1 MTQRCSAVTLLLAL
15 AIHCRAQNTALDF
28 DGIDDNIVVPAASA
42 LVANAPGL
50 TLACRFYPRNTAP
63 TYPDF
68 DCLAGMRNELDC
80 DFYLLQISPANTLEG
95 RLRNSSGSAFTVTS
109 TSVLVNQWQH
119 AALVYDGAALKLYM
133 NGTLE
138 ASVPASG
145 TITNTSV
152 DFLLG
157 DLLFQL
163 EHFYLDGRIDE
174 VALFSRAVSA
184 TEVECLAYG
193 DVPDTTGLQLAFGFE
208 EGIANGNNT
217 GTTSI
222 VDLQGNINGTPNN
235 FAFTGQNSNFVDGF
249 VGGIIQAIT
258 ICQGEYIVIDG
269 QQVSAPG
276 TYTGT
281 ITNAL
286 GCSTNSIVN
295 LTVTP
300 VEVGVTP
307 LNINL
312 FADASGAQLQW
323 LDCNNGFAE
332 VPGATGTQF
341 TPSVDGSYAV
351 EVTQN
356 GCTDTS
362 ACYAVVGV
370 GIDEVHNDPF
380 HAWFDAV
387 NDVLIVT
394 DAHGAVLTV
403 TDATGRPVRTGLIV
417 GPLWN
422 VSLAGLANG
431 QYFVD
436 VRRNG
441 QHRVVPMNVFR

>member
-1 MTQRCSAVTLLLAL
+1 MAHRYSLAALFCAVAL
-15 AIHCRAQNTALDF
+15 GSSAQNTALDL
-28 DGIDDNIVVPAASA
+28 DGIDDNVVVPGASG

-63 TYPDF
+63 AYPDF

-80 DFYLLQISPANTLEG
+80 DFYLLQISPANSLEG
-95 RLRNSSGSAFTVTS
+95 RLRTSSGLFYTVTS

-119 AALVYDGAALKLYM
+119 AALVYDGSALRLYM

-138 ASVPASG
+138 ASIPASG
-145 TITNTSV
+145 TITNANV

-174 VALFSRAVSA
+174 VALFNRAVSA
-184 TEVECLAYG
+184 AEVECLVYG
-193 DVPDTTGLQLAFGFE
+193 EVPDTTGLQLAFGFE

-235 FAFTGQNSNFVDGF
+235 FAFTGQTSNFVDGF
-249 VGGIIQAIT
+249 VGGILQAIT
-258 ICQGEYIVIDG
+258 ICQGEYVIIDG

-286 GCSTNSIVN
+286 GCSTSSIVN
-295 LTVTP
+295 LSVTP

-323 LDCNNGFAE
+323 LDCNNGYAE
-332 VPGATGTQF
+332 IPGATGTQF
-341 TPSVDGSYAV
+341 TPALDGSYAV
-351 EVTQN
+351 EVTEN

-362 ACYAVVGV
+362 ACYTVVGV
-370 GIDEVHNDPF
+370 GIDESSGAPF
-380 HAWFDAV
+380 HAWLDPANDRVVVSDAP
-387 NDVLIVT
+387 
-394 DAHGAVLTV
+394 GAVLML
-403 TDATGRPVRTGLIV
+403 TDAIGRTLRTEPVVGARWEMPLTGL
-417 GPLWN
+417 P
-422 VSLAGLANG
+422 NG
-431 QYFVD
+431 QYLVV
-436 VRRNG
+436 VRKGDRW
-441 QHRVVPMNVFR
+441 RSLPLVLAR

>member
-1 MTQRCSAVTLLLAL
+1 MAPRYASAVFILIATLNSS
-15 AIHCRAQNTALDF
+15 AQNTALDF
-28 DGIDDNIVVPAASA
+28 DGIDDNVVVPTASA
-42 LVANAPGL
+42 LIANAPGL

-63 TYPDF
+63 FYPDF
-68 DCLAGMRNELDC
+68 DCLAGMRNEFDC

-95 RLRNSSGSAFTVTS
+95 RLRNSAGAAFTVSS
-109 TSVLVNQWQH
+109 TSVMVNQWQH
-119 AALVYDGAALKLYM
+119 AALVFDGAALKLYM
-133 NGTLE
+133 NGSLT
-138 ASVPASG
+138 ASVPANG

-163 EHFYLDGRIDE
+163 EHFYLDGRLDE

-193 DVPDTTGLQLAFGFE
+193 DVADTTGLQLAFGFE

-222 VDLQGNINGTPNN
+222 EDLMGNINGTPNN
-235 FAFTGQNSNFVDGF
+235 FAFTGQTSNFVDGF
-249 VGGIIQAIT
+249 VGGIIQSIT
-258 ICQGEYIVIDG
+258 ICQGGHIIVDG

-281 ITNAL
+281 ITNSL

-300 VEVGVTP
+300 VDVGVTP

-323 LDCNNGFAE
+323 LDCDNGFTE
-332 VPGATGTQF
+332 IPGATGTQF
-341 TPSVDGSYAV
+341 TPSLDGSYAV

-362 ACYAVVGV
+362 ACYTVVGV
-370 GIDEVHNDPF
+370 GIDESNNAPF
-380 HAWFDAV
+380 HVWLDAV
-387 NDVLIVT
+387 NDRVVVA
-394 DAHGAVLTV
+394 DAPGAVLML
-403 TDATGRPVRTGLIV
+403 TDAIGRTVRTGTVV
-417 GPLWN
+417 GARWEMPLT
-422 VSLAGLANG
+422 GLPNG
-431 QYFVD
+431 QYLVVVRKGD
-436 VRRNG
+436 VLRSLPLVLAR
-441 QHRVVPMNVFR
+441 

>member
-1 MTQRCSAVTLLLAL
+1 MAPRYASAAFILIATLNTT
-15 AIHCRAQNTALDF
+15 AQNTALDF
-28 DGIDDNIVVPAASA
+28 DGIDDNVVVPAASA
-42 LVANAPGL
+42 LIANAPGL

-63 TYPDF
+63 AYPDF

-95 RLRNSSGSAFTVTS
+95 RLRNSSGSFFTVAS
-109 TSVLVNQWQH
+109 TSLLVNQWQH
-119 AALVYDGAALKLYM
+119 AALVYDGTALKLYM
-133 NGTLE
+133 NGVFET
-138 ASVPASG
+138 SVPANG
-145 TITNTSV
+145 TITNTAV

-163 EHFYLDGRIDE
+163 EHFYLDGRLDE

-217 GTTSI
+217 GTSSI
-222 VDLQGNINGTPNN
+222 VDLQGSINGTPNN
-235 FAFTGQNSNFVDGF
+235 FAFTGQTSNFVDGF

-258 ICQGEYIVIDG
+258 ICQGEHIIIDG

-295 LTVTP
+295 LSVTP
-300 VEVGVTP
+300 VDVGVTP

-323 LDCNNGFAE
+323 LDCNNAFAE
-332 VPGATGTQF
+332 IPGATGTQF

-370 GIDEVHNDPF
+370 GIDESSGAPF
-380 HAWFDAV
+380 HAWLDPANDRVVVSDAR
-387 NDVLIVT
+387 
-394 DAHGAVLTV
+394 GAVLML
-403 TDATGRPVRTGLIV
+403 TDAIGRTLRTEPVVGARWEMPLTGL
-417 GPLWN
+417 P
-422 VSLAGLANG
+422 NG
-431 QYFVD
+431 QYLVVVRKGD
-436 VRRNG
+436 VWRS
-441 QHRVVPMNVFR
+441 VPLVLAR

>member
-1 MTQRCSAVTLLLAL
+1 MALRYATAAVILIATLNST
-15 AIHCRAQNTALDF
+15 AQSTALDF
-28 DGIDDNIVVPAASA
+28 DGIDDNVVVPAASA
-42 LVANAPGL
+42 LIANAPGL

-63 TYPDF
+63 FYPDF

-95 RLRNSSGSAFTVTS
+95 RLRNSSGAAFTVSS

-119 AALVYDGAALKLYM
+119 AAMVYDGATLKLYM
-133 NGTLE
+133 NGSLAT
-138 ASVPASG
+138 SVPANG
-145 TITNTSV
+145 TITNVAV

-163 EHFYLDGRIDE
+163 EHFYLDGRLDE
-174 VALFSRAVSA
+174 VALFSRAISA

-193 DVPDTTGLQLAFGFE
+193 DVPDTTDLQLAFGFE
-208 EGIANGNNT
+208 EGTANGNNT

-222 VDLQGNINGTPNN
+222 VDLMGNINGTPNN
-235 FAFTGQNSNFVDGF
+235 FAFTGQTSNFVDGF

-258 ICQGEYIVIDG
+258 ICQGEYIIIDG

-281 ITNAL
+281 ITNSL
-286 GCSTNSIVN
+286 GCSTSSIVN

-300 VEVGVTP
+300 VDVGVSQ

-312 FADASGAQLQW
+312 FADASGAQFQW

-332 VPGATGTQF
+332 VTGATGTQF
-341 TPSVDGSYAV
+341 TPNVDGSYAV

-362 ACYAVVGV
+362 ACYTVVGV
-370 GIDEVHNDPF
+370 GINEAHGAPF
-380 HAWFDAV
+380 HAWLDPAHDRVVVSDAP
-387 NDVLIVT
+387 
-394 DAHGAVLTV
+394 GAVLMLTDGIGRTLRTETV
-403 TDATGRPVRTGLIV
+403 VGARWEVPLTGL
-417 GPLWN
+417 P
-422 VSLAGLANG
+422 NG
-431 QYFVD
+431 QYLVV
-436 VRRNG
+436 VRKGGVSRSLPLVLA
-441 QHRVVPMNVFR
+441 H